1 MSTDLENVLV
11 VEKLMDLEKVTN
23 PANTVLVG
31 PVFKTLNI
39 FPAAAASSTQIV
51 FNNIVAP
58 SLTTVMK
65 RTLRVEMEVQVVVTG
80 TATAATDPAFN
91 AVDGTSGAYI
101 APASTGGNAN
111 ICLRAYPLSGVCS
124 SVDIRLN
131 GGSTNCALASYS
143 QIYPFLQ
150 GNNDIK
156 RYASECPL
164 QPDNYASYENSGQ
177 TSPFRGL
184 NDNSSTQTRG
194 SFIATLVTWRLR
206 TLYIESDVS
215 HVHK

>member
-31 PVFKTLNI
+31 PVFKTLNV

-65 RTLRVEMEVQVVVTG
+65 RSLRIEMEVQVVVTG
-80 TATAATDPAFN
+80 TATAATDPSFH

-101 APASTGGNAN
+101 PPVSTGGAN
-111 ICLRAYPLSGVCS
+111 ICLRANPLAGVCS
-124 SVDIRLN
+124 SVDVRLN
-131 GGSTNCALASYS
+131 GGATNCALASYS

-150 GNNDIK
+150 GNNDVK

-164 QPDNYASYENSGQ
+164 QA
-177 TSPFRGL
+177 
-184 NDNSSTQTRG
+184 DNSALPPRITG
-194 SFIATLVTWRLR
+194 
-206 TLYIESDVS
+206 
-215 HVHK
+215 